1 MRGIGIALDN
11 DFDLKIVPQRGPDG
25 KIIKGL
31 TLEEAL
37 PQNQA
42 VILKM
47 QPGELKE
54 VPYLG
59 CGIDDISLDN
69 DILEWRR
76 KIRMQL
82 EIDGQLVKDV
92 KFTNSKLMIDASY

>member
-1 MRGIGIALDN
+1 MRGTAIALGN
-11 DFDLKIVPQRGPDG
+11 DFDLKVIPQRGIDG

-31 TLEEAL
+31 RLEETL

-42 VILKM
+42 IILKM

-69 DILEWRR
+69 DLLEWRR

-82 EIDGQLVKDV
+82 ELDGQAVKDV
-92 KFTNSKLMIDASY
+92 KFTDSKLKIDASY